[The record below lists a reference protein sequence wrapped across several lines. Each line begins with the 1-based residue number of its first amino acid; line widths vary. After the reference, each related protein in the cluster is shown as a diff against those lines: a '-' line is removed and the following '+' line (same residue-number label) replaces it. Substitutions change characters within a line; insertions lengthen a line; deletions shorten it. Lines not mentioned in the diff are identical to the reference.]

1 MIRFKFFEMH
11 WITHRQNSR
20 ISLGRKQHY
29 AACMP
34 VKLFSRSVSPPDS
47 KILFPSTEQTTSL
60 PASLALSENEKP
72 PKQKLFCDCGQ
83 HPHDTGLLFKFSG
96 HFEVCK
102 LVYLSANFLP
112 VQLVRPLGSD
122 WRSQRSIQTTPIR
135 ARIVLTTP

>member
-1 MIRFKFFEMH
+1 MIRFKFFEMD

-20 ISLGRKQHY
+20 ISLGRTQHY

-34 VKLFSRSVSPPDS
+34 VKLFSRSDSPPDS

-83 HPHDTGLLFKFSG
+83 HPHDTGLLF
-96 HFEVCK
+96 
-102 LVYLSANFLP
+102 ANFQGILRSESWSTSQP
-112 VQLVRPLGSD
+112 IQLVRPLGSD

>member
-1 MIRFKFFEMH
+1 MIRFNFFEMH

-34 VKLFSRSVSPPDS
+34 VKLFSRSDSPPDS

-72 PKQKLFCDCGQ
+72 PKQKLFGDCGQ
-83 HPHDTGLLFKFSG
+83 HPHDTGLLF
-96 HFEVCK
+96 
-102 LVYLSANFLP
+102 ANFQGIL
-112 VQLVRPLGSD
+112 
-122 WRSQRSIQTTPIR
+122 RSESWSTSQPIFFLSNSSGLWGPIGG
-135 ARIVLTTP
+135 ARDRFKQPRLELESC